1 MISDVRFM
9 KLARRVLF
17 ELCHPGWRACGVEN
31 ESQLFV
37 GTLNPDMF
45 YVAASQASALYEA
58 VTWRTRPA
66 DFHQNSAHAAHQAKT
81 AADHTGV
88 ADFEPMLVCF
98 GNLNRRAGAICYPGG
113 GSKYF
118 EQPVSRD
125 LSY

>member
-1 MISDVRFM
+1 MISHISFV

-17 ELCHPGWRACGVEN
+17 ELRHPGWRACGVED

-37 GTLNPDMF
+37 SALNPDMF
-45 YVAASQASALYEA
+45 DVAASQASALYEA
-58 VTWRTRPA
+58 VTWRARPA

-81 AADHTGV
+81 AADHTGI
-88 ADFEPMLVCF
+88 ADFEPMLVRF
-98 GNLNRRAGAICYPGG
+98 GNLNRSPCAICYPGG